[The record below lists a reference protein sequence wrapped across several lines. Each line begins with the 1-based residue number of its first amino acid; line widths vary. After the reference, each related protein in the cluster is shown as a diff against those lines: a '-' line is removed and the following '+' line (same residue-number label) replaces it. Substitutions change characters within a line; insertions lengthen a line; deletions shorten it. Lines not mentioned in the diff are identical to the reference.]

1 MKKVEIIVRGQYQ
14 KEVEALLDRVHVS
27 GYTIIPNI
35 SGKGH
40 HGLHEGHLMFNDLHS
55 MVMII
60 TILPKEKVET
70 VLAGVAP
77 MFEHHSGV
85 VFVSDVTVVRRD
97 YFKTES

>member
-1 MKKVEIIVRGQYQ
+1 MKKLEIIVRGQYQ

-27 GYTIIPNI
+27 GYTIISNI

-40 HGLHEGHLMFNDLHS
+40 HGLHEGHLMFNDMHS

-60 TILPKEKVET
+60 TVLPKEKVDT
-70 VLAGVAP
+70 VLAGVGP

-85 VFVSDVTVVRRD
+85 VFISDVTVVRRE
-97 YFKTES
+97 YFKTE

>member
-27 GYTIIPNI
+27 GYTIITDI

-40 HGLHEGHLMFNDLHS
+40 HGLHEGHLLFNEMHS

-60 TILPKEKVET
+60 TVMPKEKVET
-70 VLAGVAP
+70 VLASVVP
-77 MFEHHSGV
+77 LFEHHSGV
-85 VFVSDVTVVRRD
+85 VFVSDVEVVRRD
-97 YFKTES
+97 YFKTE

>member
-14 KEVEALLDRVHVS
+14 KEVEALLDRVHAS

-40 HGLHEGHLMFNDLHS
+40 HGLHEGHLMFNDMHS

-60 TILPKEKVET
+60 AVLPKEKVET
-70 VLAGVAP
+70 VLAGVVP

-97 YFKTES
+97 YFKTE

>member
-1 MKKVEIIVRGQYQ
+1 MKKVEIIIRGQYQ

-40 HGLHEGHLMFNDLHS
+40 HGLHEGHLMFNDMHS

-60 TILPKEKVET
+60 TVLPKEKVDT
-70 VLAGVAP
+70 VLAGVTP

-97 YFKTES
+97 YFKTE

>member
-27 GYTIIPNI
+27 GYTIISNI

-40 HGLHEGHLMFNDLHS
+40 HGVHEGHLMFNDMHS

-60 TILPKEKVET
+60 TVLPKEKVDT
-70 VLAGVAP
+70 VLAGVTP

-97 YFKTES
+97 YFKTE

>member
-1 MKKVEIIVRGQYQ
+1 MRKVEIIVRGQYQ
-14 KEVEALLDRVHVS
+14 KEVEALLDRVQVS

-40 HGLHEGHLMFNDLHS
+40 HGLHEGHLMFNDMHS

-60 TILPKEKVET
+60 TVLPKEKVDT
-70 VLAGVAP
+70 VLAGVVP
-77 MFEHHSGV
+77 LFEQHSGV

-97 YFKTES
+97 YFKSE

>member
-14 KEVEALLDRVHVS
+14 KEVEALLDRVHAS

-40 HGLHEGHLMFNDLHS
+40 HGLHEGHLMFNDMHS

-60 TILPKEKVET
+60 AVLPKEKVET
-70 VLAGVAP
+70 LLAGVTP

-97 YFKTES
+97 YFKTE

>member
-14 KEVEALLDRVHVS
+14 KEVEALLDRVQVS

-40 HGLHEGHLMFNDLHS
+40 HGLHEGHLMFNDMHS

-60 TILPKEKVET
+60 AVLPKEKVET
-70 VLAGVAP
+70 LLAGVTP

-97 YFKTES
+97 YFKTE